1 MFICISTYVRAHI
14 GIAVL
19 DGVKGKG
26 MSSPYHLVG
35 GRGRKQLRQALDL
48 KEGGGKVGWQHLRI
62 SLLKLEKNVRSTA
75 VGEGY
80 NKDRDR
86 LFLFK
91 LCLHLYA

>member
-1 MFICISTYVRAHI
+1 
-14 GIAVL
+14 
-19 DGVKGKG
+19 

-35 GRGRKQLRQALDL
+35 GRRRKELRQALDL
-48 KEGGGKVGWQHLRI
+48 KEGGGMLGWQGLRF